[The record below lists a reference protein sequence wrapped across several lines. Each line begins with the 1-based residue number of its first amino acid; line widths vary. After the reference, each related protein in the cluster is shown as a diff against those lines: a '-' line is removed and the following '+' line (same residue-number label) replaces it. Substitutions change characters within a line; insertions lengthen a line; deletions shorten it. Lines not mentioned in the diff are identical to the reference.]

1 MPSFLRHTGL
11 PAAGAPVF
19 NIDFYQS
26 PFYNERQTLHNQGIF
41 CGAVGIRGKRNE
53 EGICHRMKEN
63 VYCSIIKKR
72 DFWHLYPDCPQF
84 KCLPFL
90 RKQGNAEE
98 AFDAGC
104 SGLCPVC
111 RARYEA
117 EHPDPHPVAA
127 DGTVESTAV
136 VSAEE
141 PGTCSPVPDNKTAWK
156 RQLKA
161 AAIGAVV
168 ALVLASCYYNGRF
181 KSDLE
186 NSRQE
191 GYTTGYS
198 EGTQAGHDAG
208 YTEGYDA
215 GHDAG
220 YTEGSQA
227 GYDTGY
233 AEGKDSGYT
242 TGHDEGYAS
251 GLEDGKSQGY
261 DQGYD
266 AGLADGKKAAAAA
279 AATPS
284 GSGSNVSGSTSSGNS
299 GEKSVSAPAAQET
312 SETVYITETG
322 SKYHRAGCSYLKKSC
337 ISISLSNAKAQ
348 GYTPC
353 SRCNPPA

>member
-1 MPSFLRHTGL
+1 
-11 PAAGAPVF
+11 
-19 NIDFYQS
+19 
-26 PFYNERQTLHNQGIF
+26 
-41 CGAVGIRGKRNE
+41 
-53 EGICHRMKEN
+53 MKEN
-63 VYCSIIKKR
+63 VYWSIIKKR

-141 PGTCSPVPDNKTAWK
+141 PGTCTPVPDNKTAWK

-215 GHDAG
+215 G

-233 AEGKDSGYT
+233 TDGKDSGYT
-242 TGHDEGYAS
+242 TGHNEGYAS

-279 AATPS
+279 AATS
-284 GSGSNVSGSTSSGNS
+284 SVSGSNVSGSTSSGNS

>member
-1 MPSFLRHTGL
+1 M
-11 PAAGAPVF
+11 
-19 NIDFYQS
+19 
-26 PFYNERQTLHNQGIF
+26 
-41 CGAVGIRGKRNE
+41 
-53 EGICHRMKEN
+53 
-63 VYCSIIKKR
+63 KKR

-90 RKQGNAEE
+90 RKKGNAEQ
-98 AFDAGC
+98 AFDDGC
-104 SGLCPVC
+104 SGLCPTC

-136 VSAEE
+136 IAAEE
-141 PGTCSPVPDNKTAWK
+141 GTPAPATPDKNGSRK

-168 ALVLASCYYNGRF
+168 ALLLASCYYNGRF

-191 GYTTGYS
+191 GYDTGYS

-208 YTEGYDA
+208 YTEGYDV
-215 GHDAG
+215 G

-227 GYDTGY
+227 GHDAGY
-233 AEGKDSGYT
+233 AEGSQAGYNTGYT
-242 TGHDEGYAS
+242 EGQDAGYSTGREEGYSS
-251 GLEDGKSQGY
+251 GLEEGKTQGY
-261 DQGYD
+261 SEGYD
-266 AGLADGKKAAAAA
+266 AGLADGKKAAAPAVTA
-279 AATPS
+279 S
-284 GSGSNVSGSTSSGNS
+284 GSGGS
-299 GEKSVSAPAAQET
+299 GEKAVSAPSSQET
-312 SETVYITETG
+312 STTVYITETG

>member
-1 MPSFLRHTGL
+1 M
-11 PAAGAPVF
+11 VK
-19 NIDFYQS
+19 
-26 PFYNERQTLHNQGIF
+26 E
-41 CGAVGIRGKRNE
+41 KRK
-53 EGICHRMKEN
+53 GSVHGMKEI
-63 VYCSIIKKR
+63 VYWSMMKKR

-90 RKQGNAEE
+90 RKKGNAEQ
-98 AFDAGC
+98 AFDDGC
-104 SGLCPVC
+104 SGLCPAC

-136 VSAEE
+136 VAAEE
-141 PGTCSPVPDNKTAWK
+141 SSPAPAVPDKSGSRK

-168 ALVLASCYYNGRF
+168 ALILASCYYNGRF

-186 NSRQE
+186 NARQE
-191 GYTTGYS
+191 GYDTGYS
-198 EGTQAGHDAG
+198 EGTQSGHDAG
-208 YTEGYDA
+208 YTEGYDVGYAEGTQA
-215 GHDAG
+215 GHNAG
-220 YTEGSQA
+220 YAEGTQA

-233 AEGKDSGYT
+233 AEGQDNGYS
-242 TGHDEGYAS
+242 TGHEEGYSS
-251 GLEDGKSQGY
+251 GLEEGKTQGY
-261 DQGYD
+261 AEGYD
-266 AGLADGKKAAAAA
+266 AGLADGKKAAAPAVTA
-279 AATPS
+279 S
-284 GSGSNVSGSTSSGNS
+284 GSGGS
-299 GEKSVSAPAAQET
+299 GEKAVSAPSSQET
-312 SETVYITETG
+312 STTVYITETG